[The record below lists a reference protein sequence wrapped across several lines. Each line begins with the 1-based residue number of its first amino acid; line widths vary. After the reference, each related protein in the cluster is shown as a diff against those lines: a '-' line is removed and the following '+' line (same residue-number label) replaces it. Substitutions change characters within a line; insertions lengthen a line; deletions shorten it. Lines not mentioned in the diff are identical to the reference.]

1 MPDRWNSP
9 SATWLTTR
17 NEPPC
22 KISCSRKSFRKSR
35 RATGVSNGRHRPL
48 PSQTSRRLRPRSN
61 RTHHLPLAPRA
72 ARPVPISPLP
82 CPSLAAIKVVSP
94 SPAFRTTPN
103 IPHAHFS
110 FIFLLT
116 YELIST
122 TKRIH
127 MRPRHTTLTP
137 QELEIM
143 KLVWQRETATVR
155 DIYEALLEH
164 RKIAYTT
171 VMTMMKI
178 LETKGYLKKRRQDRA
193 FIYRPAHTKNQVI
206 GGMLRE
212 FIDRVF
218 NGSAEPLL
226 VHLVKTRHIR
236 EKDLQKMARL
246 IEEIK

>member
-1 MPDRWNSP
+1 MV
-9 SATWLTTR
+9 
-17 NEPPC
+17 
-22 KISCSRKSFRKSR
+22 SRLFI
-35 RATGVSNGRHRPL
+35 RP
-48 PSQTSRRLRPRSN
+48 
-61 RTHHLPLAPRA
+61 
-72 ARPVPISPLP
+72 
-82 CPSLAAIKVVSP
+82 
-94 SPAFRTTPN
+94 
-103 IPHAHFS
+103 

-116 YELIST
+116 YELLST
-122 TKRIH
+122 TKQIY
-127 MRPRHTTLTP
+127 MRPKHTTLTP

-143 KLVWQRETATVR
+143 KLVWHRETATVR
-155 DIYEALLEH
+155 DIYEALLER

-236 EKDLQKMARL
+236 EKDLQKMARM